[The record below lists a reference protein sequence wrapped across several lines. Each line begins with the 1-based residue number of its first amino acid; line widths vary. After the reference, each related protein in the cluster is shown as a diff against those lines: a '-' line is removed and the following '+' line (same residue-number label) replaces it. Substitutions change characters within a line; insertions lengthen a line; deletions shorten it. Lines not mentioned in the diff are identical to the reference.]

1 MNKQMICTAVGAVGS
16 FIASIFGGWDTAL
29 ATLLIFMA
37 VDYITGLLVAGVFH
51 ASPKSEN
58 GALESKA
65 GFKGLIR
72 KGLVLVVILVACRMD
87 MLLGVNYIRDAA
99 CIAFIVNELIS
110 MVENFGLMGVPF
122 PEPIKEAIELLQ
134 KRVKSNEQEL
144 DKYERGIRI

>member
-1 MNKQMICTAVGAVGS
+1 MNKQMICTAIGAAGS

-134 KRVKSNEQEL
+134 KKG
-144 DKYERGIRI
+144 DGK

>member
-1 MNKQMICTAVGAVGS
+1 MNKQMICTARGAVGS

-37 VDYITGLLVAGVFH
+37 FDYITGLLVAGVFH

-134 KRVKSNEQEL
+134 KKG
-144 DKYERGIRI
+144 DGK

>member
-1 MNKQMICTAVGAVGS
+1 MNMNKQMICTAVGAVGS

-134 KRVKSNEQEL
+134 KKGEKQ
-144 DKYERGIRI
+144 

>member
-1 MNKQMICTAVGAVGS
+1 MNKQMICTAIGAVGS

-29 ATLLIFMA
+29 VTLLIFMA

-134 KRVKSNEQEL
+134 KKG
-144 DKYERGIRI
+144 DGK

>member
-1 MNKQMICTAVGAVGS
+1 MNKQMICTAIGAVGS

-29 ATLLIFMA
+29 ATLLIFMT

-134 KRVKSNEQEL
+134 KKGEKQ
-144 DKYERGIRI
+144 

>member
-51 ASPKSEN
+51 ASLKSEN

-134 KRVKSNEQEL
+134 KKGEKQ
-144 DKYERGIRI
+144 

>member
-1 MNKQMICTAVGAVGS
+1 M
-16 FIASIFGGWDTAL
+16 

-134 KRVKSNEQEL
+134 KKGEE
-144 DKYERGIRI
+144 K

>member
-1 MNKQMICTAVGAVGS
+1 MNKHMICTAIGAVGS

-37 VDYITGLLVAGVFH
+37 VVAGVFH

-134 KRVKSNEQEL
+134 KKGEKQ
-144 DKYERGIRI
+144 

>member
-1 MNKQMICTAVGAVGS
+1 MNKQMICTAIGAAGS

-134 KRVKSNEQEL
+134 NKG
-144 DKYERGIRI
+144 DKE